1 MYGVGHGAIFTVLM
15 ALLADMTKRED
26 RGLTYGLFG
35 SAIDLGITSG
45 TFALGLVTGVI
56 GYSGD
61 FVLAA
66 ILALVAI
73 PLLYRMGPTSRSQS
87 VTS

>member
-1 MYGVGHGAIFTVLM
+1 M

-45 TFALGLVTGVI
+45 TFALGLATGVI

-61 FVLAA
+61 FMLAA
-66 ILALVAI
+66 VLVLVAI
-73 PLLYRMGPTSRSQS
+73 PLLYRSEPAARSHP
-87 VTS
+87 VRP